1 MPDVPLPRLPLER
14 PDLLRPAP
22 LIREFHDRDEVRRV
36 RTVVGD
42 EAWLVTG
49 YAHVRALL
57 DDERLGRSHPEPAK
71 AARAGNAAI
80 FSAPGK
86 NFDRERQEH
95 ARTRSFFQSHF
106 TARRMQD
113 LRPRV
118 EQLTG
123 ELLDGIE
130 RHGPP
135 ADLQRDLATP
145 LPIAVISEV
154 LGVPHD
160 DRGKFRAWSEAATNT
175 ADRDVSLQGLA
186 ELYQYGTWLVERKR
200 KEPGDD
206 VISRLCARP
215 DASDDDV
222 ITVLCKLLIGGH
234 ETTVVQI
241 GWGALFLLA
250 DPGRW
255 AALVRDPS
263 AVPGAVEEMLRAP
276 ITVPSGVV
284 RYARTDLEFAGVRI
298 GAGDLVLL
306 DTGAANHDRRV
317 FEDPDGFDVARDV
330 NRHLAFGHGRRHCPG
345 APLARLELTAV
356 FSRLVA
362 RFPSLRL
369 AVPASELKVREH
381 GLTAGLVALPVTW

>member
-14 PDLLRPAP
+14 TDLLRPAP
-22 LIREFHDRDEVRRV
+22 LTRELQDGDQVRRV
-36 RTVVGD
+36 RTMVGD
-42 EAWLVTG
+42 KAWLVTG

-57 DDERLGRSHPEPAK
+57 DDERLGRSHPDPDK
-71 AARAGNAAI
+71 AARAGHAAI
-80 FSAPGK
+80 FTAPGT
-86 NFDRERQEH
+86 NFDREPQEH
-95 ARTRSFFQSHF
+95 ARTRSFFQSQF
-106 TARRMQD
+106 TARRMQE
-113 LRPRV
+113 LRPRID
-118 EQLTG
+118 QLTG
-123 ELLDGIE
+123 ELLDEIE

-160 DRGKFRAWSEAATNT
+160 DHRKFRAWTEAATNT
-175 ADRDVSLQGLA
+175 ADHDVSLRGLT

-200 KEPGDD
+200 KEPEDD

-215 DASDDDV
+215 DASTDDV
-222 ITVLCKLLIGGH
+222 VKILCKLLIGGH

-250 DPGRW
+250 DPARW
-255 AALVRDPS
+255 ATLVRDPA

-276 ITVPSGVV
+276 ITVPSGVI

-298 GAGDLVLL
+298 DAGDLVLL

-317 FEDPDGFDVARDV
+317 FADPDGFDVARAV

-345 APLARLELTAV
+345 APLARLELDVV
-356 FSRLVA
+356 FSRLVP
-362 RFPSLRL
+362 RFPDMRL
-369 AVPASELKVREH
+369 AVPVSELKLREH